1 MKRTSLRKSTLS
13 AFVLMFALT
22 GIAQAS
28 ANCSGVT
35 AWVAGGSYTA
45 GNGNCAGAGSASAT
59 CNGVSQSNF
68 QFASTFEGS

>member
-45 GNGNCAGAGSASAT
+45 GNGNCAGAAT